1 MKRKLPLLPV
11 DMANAAA
18 ESNTSAASSNSR
30 EAGIQISRGVPAADR
45 QQTRWS

>member
-11 DMANAAA
+11 DMVNAAA

-30 EAGIQISRGVPAADR
+30 EAGIQIPEVYQQQNYR
-45 QQTRWS
+45 QQTC